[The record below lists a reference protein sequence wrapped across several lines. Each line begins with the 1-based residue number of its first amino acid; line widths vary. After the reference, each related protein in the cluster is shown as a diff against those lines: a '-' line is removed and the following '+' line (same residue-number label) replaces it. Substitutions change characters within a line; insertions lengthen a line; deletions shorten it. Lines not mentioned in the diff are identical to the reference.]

1 MNVFVPELMWFLMGD
16 KDSIFSDAGILALII
31 YLEMHFNF
39 KAGKHQLVL
48 VELRICQVVFGYI
61 QSFLSHKAHFVE
73 ILLSGEF
80 CFSDDFKSAFSTMT
94 ENSFPLGSS

>member
-48 VELRICQVVFGYI
+48 VELRIFQIVLGYI
-61 QSFLSHKAHFVE
+61 QSFPSHKT
-73 ILLSGEF
+73 LL
-80 CFSDDFKSAFSTMT
+80 
-94 ENSFPLGSS
+94 